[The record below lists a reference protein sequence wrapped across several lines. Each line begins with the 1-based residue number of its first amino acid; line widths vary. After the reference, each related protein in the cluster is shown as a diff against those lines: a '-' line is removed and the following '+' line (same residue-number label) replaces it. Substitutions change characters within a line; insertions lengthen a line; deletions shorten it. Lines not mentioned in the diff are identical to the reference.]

1 MSNMAHQRPNSY
13 IQVLPDAVSSTR
25 SQPDPK
31 SSKPDEFLI
40 SLQFSGNS
48 ISYYWATNQLDSTD
62 PRLLD
67 WANRP
72 LPENSILINLHEFM
86 CRETTRESI
95 AIELEDWQV
104 SDDELRR
111 IIDMALARIRKA
123 VISMP
128 ARHNFLYLHLRVDLI
143 REQFIDAST
152 IYVDDQVVR
161 MVPAIESSIESL
173 ERKKLLVGSAAGACV
188 VCMEE
193 FSEECE
199 VVSMPC
205 LHVFHAD
212 CIKKWLR
219 TSHYCPICRFEMP
232 TN

>member
-13 IQVLPDAVSSTR
+13 IQVLPDGIIN
-25 SQPDPK
+25 SQPARPK

-72 LPENSILINLHEFM
+72 LLENSILINLQEFM
-86 CRETTRESI
+86 CRETARESI

-104 SDDELRR
+104 SDEELRR
-111 IIDMALARIRKA
+111 IIDMALGRIRKA

-143 REQFIDAST
+143 REQFIDASM
-152 IYVDDQVVR
+152 IYLDEVVR
-161 MVPAIESSIESL
+161 MVPATESSIESL
-173 ERKKLLVGSAAGACV
+173 ERKKLLAGSTTGACV

-193 FSEECE
+193 FSGECE

-205 LHVFHAD
+205 SHVFHED
-212 CIKKWLR
+212 CIKKWLM
-219 TSHYCPICRFEMP
+219 TSHYCPVCRFEMP
-232 TN
+232 TS